1 MDYSKKYEVKKGCV
15 GRKQELEGENSRIF
29 TSIVYMYDI
38 LKNKE
43 EFKIHHS
50 FWEKNTFY
58 FSFLPLPLLKSKPD
72 RVHVNITISRE
83 AKCYPP

>member
-15 GRKQELEGENSRIF
+15 GGKQELEGENSCIF

-43 EFKIHHS
+43 KFKIHHS
-50 FWEKNTFY
+50 FWEKIPFI
-58 FSFLPLPLLKSKPD
+58 FLFFPC
-72 RVHVNITISRE
+72 H
-83 AKCYPP
+83 C